1 MWTEAIFASFIT
13 LFVVIDPI
21 GLVPLFLAL
30 TPNATKA
37 QRRIIAGRAV
47 FVGFVILLAFGLLG
61 DELLRFLGISL
72 AAFRMAGGLL
82 LFVIALEM
90 LFEKHHERRERNVTD
105 QTDAE
110 AEALPQDDLDDVS
123 VFPLGIPLI
132 AGPGAITSII
142 LLMNEQQGS
151 LSAQSMVMGV
161 MIGIMLLTLVLFLI
175 AGAISHYISPM
186 VTRAVTRVLSVILAA
201 LALQFIL
208 DGVREF
214 ALLL

>member
-30 TPNATKA
+30 TPNATKS

-105 QTDAE
+105 QADAE

-161 MIGIMLLTLVLFLI
+161 MVGIMLLTLVLFLI
-175 AGAISHYISPM
+175 AGAVSHYISPM